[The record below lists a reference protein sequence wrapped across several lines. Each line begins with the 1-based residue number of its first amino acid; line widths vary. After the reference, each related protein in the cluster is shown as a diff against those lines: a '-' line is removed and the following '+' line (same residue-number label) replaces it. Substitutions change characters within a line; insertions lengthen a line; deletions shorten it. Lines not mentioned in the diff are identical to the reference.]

1 MFCVSMRQNVFHG
14 EGERTLEQADHGSCG
29 VPFSGGIQNLPGC
42 VLVRRHLSLPAL
54 AVGTDWMIGQGPFQS
69 LVFCDSV

>member
-1 MFCVSMRQNVFHG
+1 MGASWNVQFAPHVLCKYETKLFHG

-29 VPFSGGIQNLPGC
+29 VPFSGDIQNLPRC

-54 AVGTDWMIGQGPFQS
+54 AVGTD
-69 LVFCDSV
+69 

>member
-1 MFCVSMRQNVFHG
+1 MRASCNTQVTPHVLCTHETKLFHG

-54 AVGTDWMIGQGPFQS
+54 AVGTD
-69 LVFCDSV
+69 